1 MKVCQSPVL
10 RLRLPLGRRTGEG
23 VNSTPNRHSWAG
35 VRFLYTLGR
44 RYQAGKRRNRP
55 LCEVGNYV
63 KLEDQLRHFKPS
75 KSGHSAHSC
84 RASKTSQSRQVV
96 SSRRRS
102 RRARR
107 AARSAVPSWPSA
119 AQRNDA
125 GGSWFRDPCAAGS
138 ASSSISLRRSF
149 LGRVHVGLLKY
160 HSALRKAEKLCRVS
174 LPPHAHGPAV
184 QPASGAWRSPP
195 SHSRGLNIGVA
206 M

>member
-1 MKVCQSPVL
+1 MNL
-10 RLRLPLGRRTGEG
+10 TWRTGQETCHYRVSG
-23 VNSTPNRHSWAG
+23 LV
-35 VRFLYTLGR
+35 
-44 RYQAGKRRNRP
+44 QRP

-63 KLEDQLRHFKPS
+63 KLDDQPRHFEPWR
-75 KSGHSAHSC
+75 SGHSAHSC

-138 ASSSISLRRSF
+138 ASSSISLRRSCWVAFMSVSSSTIRHFEKPKNYVEFPF
-149 LGRVHVGLLKY
+149 LRMLL
-160 HSALRKAEKLCRVS
+160 AL
-174 LPPHAHGPAV
+174 
-184 QPASGAWRSPP
+184 P
-195 SHSRGLNIGVA
+195 SNRLLVPGVLRLHIVA
-206 M
+206 DLT